1 MSTPLDESGDER
13 RTDVI
18 IDVTTTPGREFGE
31 VFLSVI
37 AAELDV
43 DPTTLPPIADN
54 IDPDVLNEF
63 FDEKGASTKAITFE
77 YLGYE
82 VVVDSDGI
90 VQLRSLS

>member
-1 MSTPLDESGDER
+1 MSTPLDEPGDER

-18 IDVTTTPGREFGE
+18 IDVTTNPGREFGE
-31 VFLSVI
+31 VFLSAI

-54 IDPDVLNEF
+54 IEPDVLNEF
-63 FDEKGASTKAITFE
+63 LDEEGASAKAITFE

-82 VVVDSDGI
+82 IVVNSDGI
-90 VQLRSLS
+90 VQLHSHT